1 MRKILLLGSIVAFP
15 LLFNAFTFKSNSS
28 SENVFQDSLSED
40 RLKHVN
46 EIKEM
51 IKGKEDEEADS
62 VYKNL
67 QSIGGF
73 KASILPLV
81 MNKWSIA
88 LGVSCGY
95 CHENGKWESDS
106 KAEKLIARKMARMS
120 SVIND
125 YLKTVKE
132 IKNPHPVVN
141 CSSCHRG
148 HLKPALDVTAGN

>member
-1 MRKILLLGSIVAFP
+1 MKKILLLGFIVAVSLF
-15 LLFNAFTFKSNSS
+15 FNAFTFKNNNNTK
-28 SENVFQDSLSED
+28 NVFQDSLSED

-51 IKGKEDEEADS
+51 IKGKEDMEADS

-95 CHENGKWESDS
+95 CHENGKWELDN
-106 KAEKLIARKMARMS
+106 KKEKLVARKMAKMS

-132 IKNPHPVVN
+132 IQNPHPVIN

-148 HLKPALDVTAGN
+148 HLKPALDVTAAN